1 MAPTVRSSRH
11 TFVLRSPKLTLSCA
25 DFPYPGRTDL
35 HCMVVPLFHRA
46 IGTIDSQ
53 LAFSRDGLM
62 WHRPERRACYEVGPE
77 GSGTEGMVHCWRAGL
92 VEMPDGGWAVPHWV
106 SANLHGGSDDE
117 LYANPLPPTQT
128 RLAIWQPHRLCG
140 VEASGTEGRF
150 TIPSI
155 FRKSEQL
162 RLNYRCEAGVRAPSI
177 PNQSWG
183 GADL

>member
-1 MAPTVRSSRH
+1 MAPAGAACL
-11 TFVLRSPKLTLSCA
+11 LRSGAGGQRHGGHGALLESWAGRDARRRLGCA
-25 DFPYPGRTDL
+25 AL
-35 HCMVVPLFHRA
+35 
-46 IGTIDSQ
+46 
-53 LAFSRDGLM
+53 
-62 WHRPERRACYEVGPE
+62 
-77 GSGTEGMVHCWRAGL
+77 
-92 VEMPDGGWAVPHWV
+92 V